1 MYLAENSKN
10 TQEIDSLE
18 NELQRMRSELSYSYL
33 NSQQALQK
41 VTILYDQTVTRT
53 AEEKERVG
61 KEIFVV
67 LERLIN
73 FKTFIETTLYDFE
86 NLYEREIEKKW

>member
-1 MYLAENSKN
+1 MYLAENNKN
-10 TQEIDSLE
+10 SQEIDSLE
-18 NELQRMRSELSYSYL
+18 AELQRMRSELSYSYL
-33 NSQQALQK
+33 NSQQTLQK
-41 VTILYDQTVTRT
+41 ATILYDQTVSKT

-73 FKTFIETTLYDFE
+73 FKTFIETTLFDFE
-86 NLYEREIEKKW
+86 NLYEKELEKN